1 MVHVS
6 LPLGGP
12 WDDSMAYNHAEWVY
26 DTRFTATPEA
36 TEKLKWFGV
45 VVAFLSTFNNQA
57 TIVFALLTGQHIFT
71 SIVLFINHHYLFF
84 LLSTLMAIYCNCGT
98 NAGWIH
104 AVRGQIVVV
113 YAFASLWKYDRDWI
127 DGTIVKG
134 IFLSFEEQGDNRG
147 VPWKKLYTLYPNVF
161 VFLGCSGLLLDT
173 VLFLVLMFLKP
184 GHKLQSICIVFH
196 GFTGYTMSKRIGY
209 SFPLAMILA
218 SLVFQPSPL
227 IAQEQ
232 NSFEGDTL
240 SHFNWI
246 RWQVTGSVNFIAD
259 IRMYFGNKD
268 DNQVE
273 KEDNEKEKENTNK
286 QSCRTIYYMPLLYLL
301 IQWLVPLRMPLV
313 SNKEYKHT
321 FEGYRWSWTMMLH
334 SKSNMLSPGLSYMTL
349 RPECNGMQYPN
360 PQADQSPFWDVHSF
374 PYEQYTQQSIRSRST
389 MQMFPRTLPKV
400 FNEVD
405 KKINNHCP
413 GEKMVMKAA
422 YFSSTNAGPF
432 HRIIDPTVDL
442 METHRAHVAS
452 TWYQKILYA
461 ILDKAPSGY
470 EFILRG
476 SGSVTIPSGHNSIKS
491 VDGQITF
498 VDRSSCLQ
506 IDPIRV
512 HSRSFKL
519 SWDTD
524 SVVPFRLKL
533 RGCPDI
539 RDLSPEKCAEIY
551 LEVGEVQEIPAMRTI
566 LIGIDAR
573 RNLGDTPVC
582 SKTTKEDVVITL
594 TDLGFPQEIEQQ
606 LKQQQRMQ
614 QHQSDNNAVNGRD
627 NNDRE
632 L

>member
-1 MVHVS
+1 
-6 LPLGGP
+6 
-12 WDDSMAYNHAEWVY
+12 
-26 DTRFTATPEA
+26 
-36 TEKLKWFGV
+36 
-45 VVAFLSTFNNQA
+45 
-57 TIVFALLTGQHIFT
+57 
-71 SIVLFINHHYLFF
+71 
-84 LLSTLMAIYCNCGT
+84 
-98 NAGWIH
+98 
-104 AVRGQIVVV
+104 
-113 YAFASLWKYDRDWI
+113 
-127 DGTIVKG
+127 
-134 IFLSFEEQGDNRG
+134 
-147 VPWKKLYTLYPNVF
+147 
-161 VFLGCSGLLLDT
+161 
-173 VLFLVLMFLKP
+173 
-184 GHKLQSICIVFH
+184 
-196 GFTGYTMSKRIGY
+196 
-209 SFPLAMILA
+209 
-218 SLVFQPSPL
+218 
-227 IAQEQ
+227 
-232 NSFEGDTL
+232 
-240 SHFNWI
+240 
-246 RWQVTGSVNFIAD
+246 
-259 IRMYFGNKD
+259 
-268 DNQVE
+268 
-273 KEDNEKEKENTNK
+273 
-286 QSCRTIYYMPLLYLL
+286 
-301 IQWLVPLRMPLV
+301 
-313 SNKEYKHT
+313 
-321 FEGYRWSWTMMLH
+321 MMLH

-461 ILDKAPSGY
+461 ILDKAPLGY

-539 RDLSPEKCAEIY
+539 RNLS
-551 LEVGEVQEIPAMRTI
+551 
-566 LIGIDAR
+566 
-573 RNLGDTPVC
+573 DTPVC